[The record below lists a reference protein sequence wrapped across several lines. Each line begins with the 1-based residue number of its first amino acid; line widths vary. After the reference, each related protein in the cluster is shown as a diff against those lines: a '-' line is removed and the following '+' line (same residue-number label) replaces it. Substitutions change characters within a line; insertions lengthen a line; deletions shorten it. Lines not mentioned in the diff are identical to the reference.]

1 MMRMIS
7 CWVLKSVANMET
19 YFQCKLH
26 GQRTIQVKNFD
37 LVHAIVRMHATFLD
51 GGIVKML
58 IYDPSLLYIDW
69 RRELRS

>member
-1 MMRMIS
+1 MTRMIS

-26 GQRTIQVKNFD
+26 GRRTIQVKIFD
-37 LVHAIVRMHATFLD
+37 LVHSIENATSLD
-51 GGIVKML
+51 GGIVKIL
-58 IYDPSLLYIDW
+58 IYDPSSLYRDW